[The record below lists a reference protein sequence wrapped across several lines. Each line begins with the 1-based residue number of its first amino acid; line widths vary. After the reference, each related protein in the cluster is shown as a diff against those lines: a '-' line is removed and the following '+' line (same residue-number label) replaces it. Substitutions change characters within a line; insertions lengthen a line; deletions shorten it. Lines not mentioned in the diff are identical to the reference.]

1 MKKTTQTYKMSKP
14 LKRVLALTKFKSKAH
29 KASFKAAM
37 IDAELASKFQPS
49 KQADNKN

>member
-1 MKKTTQTYKMSKP
+1 MKSNQNYRMSKP

-37 IDAELASKFQPS
+37 INAELTALRQP
-49 KQADNKN
+49 KADEPKK